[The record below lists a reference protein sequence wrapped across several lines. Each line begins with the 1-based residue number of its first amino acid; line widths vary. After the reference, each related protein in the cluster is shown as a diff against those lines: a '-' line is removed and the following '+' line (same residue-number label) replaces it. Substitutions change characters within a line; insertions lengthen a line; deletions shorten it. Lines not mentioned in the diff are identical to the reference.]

1 MPCSARTDEVSR
13 HESRP
18 ARLDTEVR
26 PFGVVVSCGPEGH
39 IRRMTFDRDRQR
51 RHKLHNAWHSFLLL
65 AGMTLLLAACGWI
78 VAGWAGV
85 VTVVLLGGVGLILGT
100 GVSPRLVL
108 RLYDAR
114 RLPRL
119 ELAEVYRIVAALSER
134 AGLAQPPALYYISS
148 PTLNAFSVGRRGD
161 AAIAMTTGLLSRFNL
176 RELAGV
182 LAHELSHVRNNDM
195 WIMGLADVI
204 SRLTRSMS
212 FVGIVLLAINAP
224 LLLAGREQ
232 IPWLLILLLVFAPT
246 VGTLLQLALSRTRE
260 FDADLDAAA
269 MTGDPAGLA
278 AALQKLER
286 YQGRFWEE
294 IVLPGRRV
302 PEPSVLRSHPATEA
316 RIERLMELR
325 GEPRPPLAEG
335 PTGVHRHHS
344 MIPQTPRRPRWR
356 RSGFWY

>member
-1 MPCSARTDEVSR
+1 MNHTS
-13 HESRP
+13 
-18 ARLDTEVR
+18 
-26 PFGVVVSCGPEGH
+26 GH
-39 IRRMTFDRDRQR
+39 TRRMTFDNERRR
-51 RHKLHNAWHSFLLL
+51 RHKLHNAWHSLVLL
-65 AGMTLLLAACGWI
+65 AGMALLLGACGWL

-85 VTVVLLGGVGLILGT
+85 VTVVLLGGVGLALGSK
-100 GVSPRLVL
+100 VSPQLVL
-108 RLYDAR
+108 RLYGAR
-114 RLPRL
+114 RLPTG
-119 ELAEVYRIVAALSER
+119 ELAEVYRIVAALSDR
-134 AGLAQPPALYYISS
+134 AGLAQAPELYYISS

-195 WIMGLADVI
+195 WIMALADVI

-212 FVGIVLLAINAP
+212 FVGVILLAINAP
-224 LLLAGREQ
+224 LMLAGREQ
-232 IPWLLILLLVFAPT
+232 IPWLLVLLLVFAPMI
-246 VGTLLQLALSRTRE
+246 GTLLQLALSRTRE

-294 IVLPGRRV
+294 IVLPGRRI

-316 RIERLMELR
+316 RVKRLMELR
-325 GEPRPPLAEG
+325 DEARASFGED
-335 PTGVHRHHS
+335 PTGVHQHHS
-344 MIPQTPRRPRWR
+344 MIPETPSRPRWR
-356 RSGFWY
+356 RSGLWY